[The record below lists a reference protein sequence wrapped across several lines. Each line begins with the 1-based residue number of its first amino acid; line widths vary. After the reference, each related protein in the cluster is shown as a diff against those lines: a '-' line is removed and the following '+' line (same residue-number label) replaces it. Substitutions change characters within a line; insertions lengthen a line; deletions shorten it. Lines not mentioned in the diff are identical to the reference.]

1 MTLQVFPS
9 KAWQEMTAEEQKH
22 FQDMPETHLIA
33 RWHTR
38 LGAEIKTKIIGI
50 NLAYGSSKEYK
61 TFVGTVKTDLGDDPP
76 KIDLRGIDFSEFSNL
91 KNNEIFGFDFS
102 NCSLKHSNFSDSDL
116 SSSSF
121 KNSDILYSN
130 FSDAVLDDCD
140 FSGSNLTL
148 TDFTN
153 ARLEKADFRN
163 TWLTDVSFVDANLGF
178 IKFNSKTDFQ
188 NLDVTKLSGSSNPL
202 FVSFIRRKH
211 FLKHFK
217 EQSLKNTILYYI
229 WLAIS
234 D

>member
-1 MTLQVFPS
+1 M
-9 KAWQEMTAEEQKH
+9 
-22 FQDMPETHLIA
+22 
-33 RWHTR
+33 
-38 LGAEIKTKIIGI
+38 
-50 NLAYGSSKEYK
+50 
-61 TFVGTVKTDLGDDPP
+61 
-76 KIDLRGIDFSEFSNL
+76 
-91 KNNEIFGFDFS
+91 
-102 NCSLKHSNFSDSDL
+102 KHSNFSDSDL

-121 KNSDILYSN
+121 KTSDILYSD

-153 ARLEKADFRN
+153 ARLERADFRN
-163 TWLTDVSFVDANLGF
+163 SWLTDVSFVDANLGF

-188 NLDVTKLSGSSNPL
+188 NLDVSKLNGSSNPL

-217 EQSLKNTILYYI
+217 EQSLKNKLLYYV

-234 D
+234 DCGQSFLRWLAVSLLICFVFGFVYSLSPQSFIVLNGRTPTWFTFYYYSVVTFTTLGFGDVVPKTLFAEMAVTGEVVLGYVMLGGLISIFATKFIPKS